1 MKVYASVSAT
11 PWLVH
16 LRMYVSFA
24 RKERQGTYCH
34 RRSSSSPRGKVV
46 SEQAASPPSS
56 SLPAPL
62 RTAISSL
69 QYVAGSEESVPGG
82 PEMEGRRSG
91 RRDEP
96 TVWLAAV
103 EVKARVE
110 RTGVLKLVGG
120 GWRGSAMA
128 AAVRGQGTRE
138 GRDFVDFLEESNRY
152 DVVLAIAG
160 AVQG

>member
-1 MKVYASVSAT
+1 
-11 PWLVH
+11 
-16 LRMYVSFA
+16 
-24 RKERQGTYCH
+24 
-34 RRSSSSPRGKVV
+34 
-46 SEQAASPPSS
+46 
-56 SLPAPL
+56 
-62 RTAISSL
+62 
-69 QYVAGSEESVPGG
+69 
-82 PEMEGRRSG
+82 MEGRRSG

-128 AAVRGQGTRE
+128 AAVRGRGTRE

-160 AVQG
+160 AVQESGIIASMTLLQAK